1 MFLSINFLNCSLC
14 GRFRVMDD
22 QFEDRLV
29 YSSDSDDN
37 AVEKNENIRDKG
49 DAIEAPATSPSLQK
63 QIDDIFD
70 EVELRSSTL
79 DEDEPIFSS
88 VGKKSKKLFS
98 SDEDSDAAAVLPDG
112 DEETEKTVSNIVE
125 DEERARAEST
135 EKVPVPVRSSLW
147 DSDSSS
153 AADDRAKEPS
163 EKPKKKVLK
172 MKKKKNT
179 KKRIVE
185 KTDSD
190 GDTSD
195 ATDNGKRKKDSQRD
209 EKSSESSSDTDA
221 EVNDSTPLPPR
232 EKGVQRVSASIE

>member
-1 MFLSINFLNCSLC
+1 
-14 GRFRVMDD
+14 MDD

-49 DAIEAPATSPSLQK
+49 DAIETPATSPSLQK

-70 EVELRSSTL
+70 EVELRPSTV
-79 DEDEPIFSS
+79 DDDEPIFSS
-88 VGKKSKKLFS
+88 VGRKSKKILS
-98 SDEDSDAAAVLPDG
+98 SDEDSDAAVVLPDG
-112 DEETEKTVSNIVE
+112 DEETEKAVSNIVE
-125 DEERARAEST
+125 DEERARAESI

-153 AADDRAKEPS
+153 AADDRAEDEPT
-163 EKPKKKVLK
+163 KKKKVLK
-172 MKKKKNT
+172 MKKKKDT

-185 KTDSD
+185 QVDSG
-190 GDTSD
+190 GDTTD